1 MPVIDKLAV
10 EYSDRVEFIAV
21 AWKSSFDATAD
32 RAADLLTSGAVRWGL
47 DEGEE
52 IFSLYGIP
60 YQPNSVLITG
70 GDVEVERW
78 PGARSEQ
85 EMRQAL
91 DNLIALGA

>member
-1 MPVIDKLAV
+1 LPVIDKLAA

-32 RAADLLTSGAVRWGL
+32 RAADLLPSGAVRWGL
-47 DEGEE
+47 DEREQ
-52 IFSLYGIP
+52 IFSLYGMS

-70 GDVEVERW
+70 TDVEVERW
-78 PGARSEQ
+78 FGARSEA

-91 DNLIALGA
+91 DDLIALGA